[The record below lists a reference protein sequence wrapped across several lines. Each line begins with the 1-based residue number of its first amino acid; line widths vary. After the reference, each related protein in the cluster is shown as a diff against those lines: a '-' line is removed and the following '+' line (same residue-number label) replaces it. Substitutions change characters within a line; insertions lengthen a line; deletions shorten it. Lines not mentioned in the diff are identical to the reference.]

1 MSTKNPPRRKLFPLL
16 CGIRPLG
23 IKTPR
28 PPARSSILLLA
39 LALFA
44 PTASFGQTPQ
54 NTNLAPKVRPRTVR
68 QTPTAEAP
76 AATPA
81 PTPQATPAAAT
92 PSTGAGREVSEEVD
106 EDEVVRVDSNLV
118 IVPATVV
125 DHRGRAITD
134 LKLEDFELRVDGQI
148 KPISDLSRAETPVNI
163 TMLFDNSK
171 SLSTA
176 RAFEKQAAVR
186 FFQSLV
192 RPIDRAAVYS
202 ISTVPSLA
210 QPLTNDVRRLV
221 NTIENFP
228 PPDGATALY
237 DSLAQAADYV
247 RPVSGRKILVLVS
260 DGTDTV
266 SDLGFDDALN
276 RALLADCQVY
286 VVQTRQIEDPNIRD
300 SFSEQQMQKLAEQ
313 TGGAVYAPR
322 SIEELDSA
330 FTQLALDISQQYLLS
345 YYPQED
351 RKDKYFRFISLRVP
365 ARPSARVRARKG
377 FYPDGSQ
384 GQPPT
389 PTTQPTARNVR
400 PTSTPSNINR
410 RPEPAAVADAPQ
422 TPQLRDSLSIRVGE
436 ARTAS
441 GSARAHASDDGV
453 SNRRIRPTGPDEDER
468 ARTSLT
474 PREVAADTTPAPDE
488 RASAPARETLLPTPT
503 PSPAFVPPPTPT
515 PSPTPTPRT
524 EERVV
529 PASAKAAPAS
539 ASNEAEHQK
548 SPVSGGVL
556 NSKAISLPKPTYPT
570 NARNAGVTGT
580 VIVEVIISEEGN
592 VIEARALSGHSL
604 LQGAAVSAA
613 RLAKF
618 LPARLSGMPVKVTG
632 SIRYTFVK

>member
-1 MSTKNPPRRKLFPLL
+1 LSTKNPPRRKLVPHL
-16 CGIRPLG
+16 CGVRRCRNGL
-23 IKTPR
+23 R
-28 PPARSSILLLA
+28 SPAAYLTSLLLA
-39 LALFA
+39 LPFFALA
-44 PTASFGQTPQ
+44 ASARQTPQ
-54 NTNLAPKVRPRTVR
+54 NPSATPTPQTRVRPRTVNP
-68 QTPTAEAP
+68 TPP
-76 AATPA
+76 AA
-81 PTPQATPAAAT
+81 QATPAATPPASPPAT
-92 PSTGAGREVSEEVD
+92 TNAADADKGIAEEVD
-106 EDEVVRVDSNLV
+106 EDDVVRVDSNLV

-125 DHRGRAITD
+125 DNRGRAITD

-163 TMLFDNSK
+163 TLLFDNSA

-202 ISTVPSLA
+202 ISTVPALA

-237 DSLAQAADYV
+237 DSLAQAAEYV
-247 RPVSGRKILVLVS
+247 RPMTGRKILVLVS

-266 SDLGFDDALN
+266 SDTAFDDALN
-276 RALLADCQVY
+276 RALQADCQVY
-286 VVQTRQIEDPNIRD
+286 VVQTRQIEDPNLRD
-300 SFSEQQMQKLAEQ
+300 TFSEQQMQKLTEQ

-322 SIEELDSA
+322 SIQELDAA

-345 YYPQED
+345 YYPQDE

-365 ARPSARVRARKG
+365 ARPYARVRARKG

-384 GQPPT
+384 GQPPPSAARESRPAGNT
-389 PTTQPTARNVR
+389 PAT
-400 PTSTPSNINR
+400 R
-410 RPEPAAVADAPQ
+410 RPELAAADARQ
-422 TPQLRDSLSIRVGE
+422 SPQLQDSLNIRVGE
-436 ARTAS
+436 ARNAS
-441 GSARAHASDDGV
+441 GSSASRSGSRDEGV
-453 SNRRIRPTGPDEDER
+453 SNRKIGPSGPDEDEGLR
-468 ARTSLT
+468 ASATQH
-474 PREVAADTTPAPDE
+474 EVIISSTPAPAE
-488 RASAPARETLLPTPT
+488 RASAPARDVTPT
-503 PSPAFVPPPTPT
+503 PDPTTTFTPPTPT
-515 PSPTPTPRT
+515 PSPTPRA
-524 EERVV
+524 EERAAATTT
-529 PASAKAAPAS
+529 PASAPSELGREKA
-539 ASNEAEHQK
+539 
-548 SPVSGGVL
+548 PVSGGVL
-556 NSKAISLPKPTYPT
+556 NTKALSLPKPTYPT

-580 VIVEVIISEEGN
+580 VVVEVMISEEGN

-604 LQGAAVSAA
+604 LQAAAVNAA